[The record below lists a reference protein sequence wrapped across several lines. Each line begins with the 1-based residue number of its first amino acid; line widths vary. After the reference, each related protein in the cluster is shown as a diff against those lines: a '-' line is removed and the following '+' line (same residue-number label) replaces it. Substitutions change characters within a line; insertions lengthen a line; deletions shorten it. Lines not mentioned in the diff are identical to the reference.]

1 MPNLINGKFINGYS
15 SFKCI
20 CGSTIQSRNISNHF
34 LTNKHQNFLLD
45 CKNLMEDYE
54 EITADKIAF
63 KLQSYRTNVNKTKK
77 YNLPITLTFD

>member
-1 MPNLINGKFINGYS
+1 
-15 SFKCI
+15 
-20 CGSTIQSRNISNHF
+20 
-34 LTNKHQNFLLD
+34 
-45 CKNLMEDYE
+45 MENYE